1 MDMMEKLSLAG
12 LVPVIKVEDAA
23 DAVPLCRA
31 LSKGGLPVAEI
42 TFRTDAAEEAIR
54 RVHEELPEVMLG
66 AGTVLTKEQ
75 VDRAVAEARP
85 ISFRPALIG
94 RSSVI
99 AGKRAC
105 RSFPAAPIPA
115 I

>member
-75 VDRAVAEARP
+75 VDRAVAAGAAY
-85 ISFRPALIG
+85 ILSLIH
-94 RSSVI
+94 I
-99 AGKRAC
+99 
-105 RSFPAAPIPA
+105 
-115 I
+115 